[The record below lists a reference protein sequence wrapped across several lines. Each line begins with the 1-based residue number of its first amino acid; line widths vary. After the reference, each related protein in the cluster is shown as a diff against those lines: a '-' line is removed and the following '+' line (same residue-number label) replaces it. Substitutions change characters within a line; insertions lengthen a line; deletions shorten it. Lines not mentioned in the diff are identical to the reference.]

1 MKPSQRCNAITRVTI
16 RTCGMCAMAI
26 TITLALAQSPHTTPL
41 LRKLDDE
48 QLRSI
53 ERLVLGHAEV
63 KNSFRGATPQ
73 VIIGEPELDKAEA
86 QAYLNGERS
95 EPPTTTVQTLLL
107 DTEGNVA
114 RRVTVSPAENRVLS
128 VEQIAPTLVPFN
140 TDDLHAA
147 WNLASRDPAIRRAL
161 GADIDRYHIAAPGGL
176 EGEAYVIQ
184 ALPLLSSDPND
195 PCSRDR
201 CLDLIFRGEKS
212 SYLALRAHVDLT
224 KQTVAL
230 HGRQP

>member
-1 MKPSQRCNAITRVTI
+1 MKPSQRCNAVTRATI
-16 RTCGMCAMAI
+16 RACGMCAMVI

-41 LRKLDDE
+41 LRKLDE
-48 QLRSI
+48 GQLRSI

-63 KNSFRGATPQ
+63 QTSFRGATPR

-86 QAYLNGERS
+86 QAYLNGERA

-128 VEQIAPTLVPFN
+128 VEQIAPTLVPF
-140 TDDLHAA
+140 TADDLHAA
-147 WNLASRDPAIRRAL
+147 WNLAIRDPAIRQAL
-161 GADIDRYHIAAPGGL
+161 GPEIDRYHIATPGGL
-176 EGEAYVIQ
+176 EGEPFVVQ
-184 ALPLLSSDPND
+184 ALPLLSSDPID
-195 PCSRDR
+195 PCSHDR
-201 CLDLIFRGEKS
+201 CLDLIFRGEGS
-212 SYLALRAHVDLT
+212 SYLAIRAHVDLT

>member
-1 MKPSQRCNAITRVTI
+1 MKPPQPRNAAICLTKAGLGIFALILTA
-16 RTCGMCAMAI
+16 AMAG
-26 TITLALAQSPHTTPL
+26 AQAPPAPPIM
-41 LRKLDDE
+41 RKLTED
-48 QLRSI
+48 QIRSI
-53 ERLVLGHAEV
+53 ERLVLGHAGV
-63 KNSFRGATPQ
+63 KSIFAGAAPR
-73 VIIGEPELDKAEA
+73 VIVGEPELDKAEA
-86 QAYLNGERS
+86 QAYLTGDRA
-95 EPPTTTVQTLLL
+95 EPPSATVETLLL
-107 DTEGNVA
+107 DTQSNVA
-114 RRVTVSPAENRVLS
+114 RRVTVSPSENRVLS
-128 VEQIAPTLVPFN
+128 VEEIAATLVPFT

-147 WNLASRDPAIRRAL
+147 WNLASRDPAVRQAL
-161 GADIDRYHIAAPGGL
+161 GTNVERYHVAAPSGA
-176 EGEAYVIQ
+176 EGEAFVIQ

>member
-1 MKPSQRCNAITRVTI
+1 MTLSQRCNAVTRVTI
-16 RTCGMCAMAI
+16 PACGMCAMII
-26 TITLALAQSPHTTPL
+26 TITLALAQSPPITPL
-41 LRKLDDE
+41 LRKLDEE

-63 KNSFRGATPQ
+63 KNSFRGATPR

-86 QAYLNGERS
+86 QAYLNGERAK
-95 EPPTTTVQTLLL
+95 PPTTTVQTLLL
-107 DTEGNVA
+107 DSEGNLA
-114 RRVTVSPAENRVLS
+114 RRVTVSPSENRVLS
-128 VEQIAPTLVPFN
+128 VEEMAPTLVPFT

-147 WNLASRDPAIRRAL
+147 WNLASRDPAIRQAL
-161 GADIDRYHIAAPGGL
+161 GPEIDRYHIAAPGGL
-176 EGEAYVIQ
+176 EGEAFVIQ

-195 PCSRDR
+195 PCSHDR

-212 SYLALRAHVDLT
+212 SYLAIRAHVNLT